1 MPLQSDLRFS
11 SASAGAALLAI
22 EPSMP
27 VPIRTIRAALP
38 KLRELLATVAV
49 IGAMAACKTAG
60 VGGPT
65 GLPSPASGGAG
76 MRPVPSAPAGLPPVP
91 AIKGAPIV
99 AHVQY
104 PADNQL
110 ITSRDSNFVLGSVGS
125 GDAHLSING
134 IEVPLA
140 PNGAYRCRQ
149 RSQY

>member
-1 MPLQSDLRFS
+1 
-11 SASAGAALLAI
+11 
-22 EPSMP
+22 
-27 VPIRTIRAALP
+27 
-38 KLRELLATVAV
+38 
-49 IGAMAACKTAG
+49 
-60 VGGPT
+60 
-65 GLPSPASGGAG
+65 

-140 PNGAYRCRQ
+140 PNGAF
-149 RSQY
+149 